1 MRAEATWSPVTGS
14 SGPDGIIASAS
25 VSEYSFLAETAD
37 KYNGTS
43 PHTQEVRR
51 MNVGMVQNVMAADQ
65 SEAMAL
71 VGLLVQKKAMDVAKL
86 QGQMLQEM
94 MASMGIGQNLD
105 VRG

>member
-1 MRAEATWSPVTGS
+1 
-14 SGPDGIIASAS
+14 
-25 VSEYSFLAETAD
+25 
-37 KYNGTS
+37 
-43 PHTQEVRR
+43 

-65 SEAMAL
+65 SEAMAQ